1 MASTKRTVLYTL
13 GRATLHQ
20 IADGEGITLTDRRA
34 PDAALDTLSR
44 KRGMTLGACWA
55 LRDSGREMEAG
66 LGPASAVSPHES
78 EGEVRR
84 GCL

>member
-1 MASTKRTVLYTL
+1 MASTKRTVLDTL
-13 GRATLHQ
+13 GRATLHK
-20 IADGEGITLTDRRA
+20 IADGEAITLTDRC
-34 PDAALDTLSR
+34 ALDVARDTLSR
-44 KRGMTLGACWA
+44 KRGLTPGACWA

-78 EGEVRR
+78 AGEVRR